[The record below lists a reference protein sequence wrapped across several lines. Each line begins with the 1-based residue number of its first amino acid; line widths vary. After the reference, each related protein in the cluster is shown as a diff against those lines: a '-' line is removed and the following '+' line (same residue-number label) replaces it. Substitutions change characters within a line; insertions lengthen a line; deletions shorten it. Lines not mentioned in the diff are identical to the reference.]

1 MLEAAVK
8 YEKAFKR
15 LEEDDLSYFN
25 YFLIG
30 DEEDVTTNT
39 RTKAKKK
46 KKRKEVVGGPPS
58 ENDFEIARN
67 FLKFLKLFY
76 RVTEK
81 ISGSKYVTSN
91 LFFDEL
97 VKMHVK
103 IGNMCFSEHARYLE
117 MAKRMKAK
125 YDKYWDNIDNI
136 NFLFYVAVLLDPRR
150 KMQYI
155 DYCFSQIYPDEKEKQ
170 ILMKEKVKSTLDA
183 FYKDY
188 ARLQEGQTSGNTSK
202 KYSVI
207 NSNIAPMSI
216 DDEEDEEDDV
226 DLIANFQKHLESEDS
241 MTNKSEV
248 DIYMSDAIER
258 NLGDDFN
265 ILQWWKMSSVKF
277 PILSQVAKNVLGMPI
292 STVASESAFSTGGR
306 VIDPFRSSLTPK
318 TAEALICTQDWIRS
332 KNSKQIDLETSQPFA
347 LDGIRKQLEE
357 IEKGI
362 LNF

>member
-1 MLEAAVK
+1 
-8 YEKAFKR
+8 
-15 LEEDDLSYFN
+15 
-25 YFLIG
+25 
-30 DEEDVTTNT
+30 
-39 RTKAKKK
+39 
-46 KKRKEVVGGPPS
+46 
-58 ENDFEIARN
+58 
-67 FLKFLKLFY
+67 
-76 RVTEK
+76 
-81 ISGSKYVTSN
+81 
-91 LFFDEL
+91 
-97 VKMHVK
+97 
-103 IGNMCFSEHARYLE
+103 
-117 MAKRMKAK
+117 
-125 YDKYWDNIDNI
+125 
-136 NFLFYVAVLLDPRR
+136 
-150 KMQYI
+150 
-155 DYCFSQIYPDEKEKQ
+155 
-170 ILMKEKVKSTLDA
+170 MKEKVKSTLDA

-318 TAEALICTQDWIRS
+318 TDEALICTHDWIRS

>member
-155 DYCFSQIYPDEKEKQ
+155 DYCFSQIYPDEKEN
-170 ILMKEKVKSTLDA
+170 TLDA

-207 NSNIAPMSI
+207 NSTIAPMSI

-226 DLIANFQKHLESEDS
+226 DLIVNFQKHLESEDS

-318 TAEALICTQDWIRS
+318 TDEALICTHDWIRS